1 MLFISY
7 FFKTR
12 FELIY
17 FYNSGVFKYNLINV
31 SEGGGERGGAHSALE
46 HTEVI
51 LKFQTWKCQLCFRVS
66 VLDLGLWLLILH
78 FGKFLS
84 YKCSDLFSS
93 RSEFCQK

>member
-31 SEGGGERGGAHSALE
+31 SEGGGRGGAHWALE
-46 HTEVI
+46 NTEVI
-51 LKFQTWKCQLCFRVS
+51 LKFQHGNVNC
-66 VLDLGLWLLILH
+66 VLELVFLI
-78 FGKFLS
+78 
-84 YKCSDLFSS
+84 
-93 RSEFCQK
+93 

>member
-31 SEGGGERGGAHSALE
+31 SEGGGRGGG
-46 HTEVI
+46 HT
-51 LKFQTWKCQLCFRVS
+51 
-66 VLDLGLWLLILH
+66 GLWSIRRGYLSSKHGNVNCVLELVFLI
-78 FGKFLS
+78 
-84 YKCSDLFSS
+84 
-93 RSEFCQK
+93 

>member
-31 SEGGGERGGAHSALE
+31 SEGGGRGGG
-46 HTEVI
+46 T
-51 LKFQTWKCQLCFRVS
+51 
-66 VLDLGLWLLILH
+66 LD
-78 FGKFLS
+78 FGE
-84 YKCSDLFSS
+84 YGGDT
-93 RSEFCQK
+93 